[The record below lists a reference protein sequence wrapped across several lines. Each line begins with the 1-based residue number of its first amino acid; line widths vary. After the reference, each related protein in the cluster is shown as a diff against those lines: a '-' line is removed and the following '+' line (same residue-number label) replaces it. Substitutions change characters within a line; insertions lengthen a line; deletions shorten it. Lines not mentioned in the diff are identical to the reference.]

1 MTNTELLT
9 RLARWLAEMDDAER
23 AALGLEVAAF
33 ETIAALLERMPI
45 EELRR
50 LAAMVLKNTH
60 RRC

>member
-1 MTNTELLT
+1 MTTELRT
-9 RLARWLAEMDDAER
+9 RLERLLAEMDDAER

-50 LAAMVLKNTH
+50 LAELVGE
-60 RRC
+60 